1 MFDFLAITCI
11 ANKDAWRCDRTIQI
25 SCVFFVVASV
35 LLFISFYVLFAD
47 TLEEIQNVTLGKG
60 ERAKVVQN

>member
-1 MFDFLAITCI
+1 MPGDVIEQYKLVV
-11 ANKDAWRCDRTIQI
+11 
-25 SCVFFVVASV
+25 SLFFVASV

-47 TLEEIQNVTLGKG
+47 TLEEIQNVALGKG